1 MLLSFLFFS
10 SRRRHT
16 SCALVTGVQTCALPI
31 CKLIAVTEARAK
43 RLEQSHICRTSC
55 QIQLP
60 TRSLQCLTLAR
71 IGRGNHPGAA
81 HSESGQGRGQEN
93 GSASCRARVGQY
105 VSISGVGVRLKK
117 KKTQN
122 K

>member
-81 HSESGQGRGQEN
+81 HSESGQGRGQDLWPAAIGRRSPAFMSPSTKDEI
-93 GSASCRARVGQY
+93 GRAHV
-105 VSISGVGVRLKK
+105 
-117 KKTQN
+117 
-122 K
+122 